1 MRAGGGPSTYG
12 TFCRRSR
19 TVSKSNASVSEY
31 SSPSPTAGLKSYR
44 ARPTSWPPCAVSIA
58 IRTSVSAES
67 GSTTRRPCHS
77 QRALLWRPRVS
88 SGRDT
93 PSQARQNSGNSIK
106 QRRRGRAS
114 RQKCLGGSGG
124 ADQQDDRPIARETTA
139 RPLVA
144 TFRRDA
150 FPRRSFVTS
159 LRDVCQCYVYV
170 VSTVPDTDSTP
181 TPQPVRCTPAIPRA
195 SRPNTAREALGE
207 HIYEPYMAA

>member
-1 MRAGGGPSTYG
+1 MRAGGGPSMYG

-19 TVSKSNASVSEY
+19 TVSRSNASVSEY

-93 PSQARQNSGNSIK
+93 PSQARQNNSNSVEQK
-106 QRRRGRAS
+106 RRATALHKNEIEEHTSELQSRFDLVCRLPPEKKVYDTSVRRKSRITPPSAS
-114 RQKCLGGSGG
+114 VPYSSE
-124 ADQQDDRPIARETTA
+124 AP
-139 RPLVA
+139 
-144 TFRRDA
+144 
-150 FPRRSFVTS
+150 PRSI
-159 LRDVCQCYVYV
+159 
-170 VSTVPDTDSTP
+170 STLS
-181 TPQPVRCTPAIPRA
+181 
-195 SRPNTAREALGE
+195 S
-207 HIYEPYMAA
+207 